1 MTGAEKCVL
10 FAIPPAT
17 IGPIVRKTP
26 CNDVNSCKLKDKHPE
41 LLTEIRTLQRELK
54 ELEQKYAKVKSDHE
68 VFTASRQRAKSSFF
82 TSTRPRL
89 RRQNPMKYMNRSP
102 LGRDL
107 MSLQRALRNK
117 VPLKEIA
124 WFNCRVQTWNCWS
137 SPFAVNWNERL
148 HENVTI
154 TLFAFY
160 RCLCCSIYIL
170 EFDMLRLCCYL
181 LRFFLNSFKKM
192 PGVDFVYIEILSFTI
207 PWWGFQLHSYKVYL
221 WYCEGSVSIQ

>member
-1 MTGAEKCVL
+1 MCKCKQCWQIFLAKVTWSHKEIGSL
-10 FAIPPAT
+10 SGCLSINPGELAYMPNPEITQSPLDRRAVELYENVTLLEVQVESATSHLQGKKKALKDLPAANDRRGKVCT
-17 IGPIVRKTP
+17 FCHTSDHNRTDCKKTP

-41 LLTEIRTLQRELK
+41 LSTEIRTLQRELK

-124 WFNCRVQTWNCWS
+124 
-137 SPFAVNWNERL
+137 
-148 HENVTI
+148 
-154 TLFAFY
+154 
-160 RCLCCSIYIL
+160 
-170 EFDMLRLCCYL
+170 
-181 LRFFLNSFKKM
+181 
-192 PGVDFVYIEILSFTI
+192 
-207 PWWGFQLHSYKVYL
+207 
-221 WYCEGSVSIQ
+221 

>member
-1 MTGAEKCVL
+1 MPNPEITQSPLDRRAVELYENVTLLEVQVESATSHLQEEKKAL
-10 FAIPPAT
+10 KDLPAANDRRRKVYT
-17 IGPIVRKTP
+17 FCHTYGHNRTDCKKTP
-26 CNDVNSCKLKDKHPE
+26 CNDVDSCKLKDKHPE
-41 LLTEIRTLQRELK
+41 LSTEIRTLQRELK

-124 WFNCRVQTWNCWS
+124 
-137 SPFAVNWNERL
+137 
-148 HENVTI
+148 
-154 TLFAFY
+154 
-160 RCLCCSIYIL
+160 
-170 EFDMLRLCCYL
+170 
-181 LRFFLNSFKKM
+181 
-192 PGVDFVYIEILSFTI
+192 
-207 PWWGFQLHSYKVYL
+207 
-221 WYCEGSVSIQ
+221 